1 MINSLFRT
9 SLLTLLLGLAA
20 CAGNGP
26 DLGEIDPLIA
36 DGRYEEATRQFDDAR
51 RNHPND
57 AATRA
62 AATRGRALIGER
74 LVREA
79 RQAADLERLDDAE
92 RAYRRLLAIEP
103 GNATARSELDKLQ
116 LRRARD
122 GQLAEAEELLRTGKV
137 EAADRIVRQT
147 LLSSP
152 RHRKALK
159 LAELIA
165 NQQRKNANSPI
176 AQAPEF
182 KKTISLELR
191 EVALKSAFDVIWHS
205 TGINFILDRD
215 IKPDQKVSLFVR
227 DISADEAIESLLMTQ
242 QLARKMVSPKT
253 LLVYPRTA
261 QKLAEY
267 QDLVVRNFFLA
278 HVDVKQMQSLLKTVL
293 RIKEIYID
301 EKRNLLVIRDSQEQV
316 DLADK
321 LLQAHDQ
328 AEPEVMLALDVIEIR
343 RTRLDELGLAL
354 PGQISFGV
362 ASPLSL
368 QALRGLTD
376 AGINVG
382 FAGPAGINMLG
393 TLNMQKIDSDANMLA
408 NPRIRVR
415 NREKARIHIGDRL
428 PVVTTTSSSTSSF
441 VGETVTYLDVGLKLE
456 VEPQVMLEDNVV
468 VKINL
473 EVSSANP
480 SKVNAKFY
488 DVGTRNTNTVLTIRD
503 GETQVLAGLIRD
515 DERDASSRLPG
526 LGEIPVLGRLF
537 SSQRKEQDKTE
548 IILAITPHVITN
560 LSRPSAELTEY
571 AAGTESG
578 ARLGNVSGSEI
589 PAGHAAPTATSS
601 APTRPAAGAAPRV
614 DAQRAGVPTT
624 DQAPVVMPAPDR
636 PSPEVGVMP
645 LIEFEAPPG
654 VGTTPPA
661 PQ

>member
-1 MINSLFRT
+1 MTALFFRPL
-9 SLLTLLLGLAA
+9 LLTLALGLVA
-20 CAGNGP
+20 CAGNAP
-26 DLGEIDPLIA
+26 DLREVDLLIA
-36 DGRYEEATRQFDDAR
+36 DGRYEDATRQLDAAR
-51 RNHPND
+51 RGYPD
-57 AATRA
+57 DVATRA
-62 AATRGRALIGER
+62 TTTRSRALIGER
-74 LVREA
+74 LMREA

-103 GNATARSELDKLQ
+103 GHASARSDLDKLQ

-122 GQLAEAEELLRTGKV
+122 GQLAEAEELQRTGKID
-137 EAADRIVRQT
+137 AADRIVRQV
-147 LLSSP
+147 LMASP
-152 RHRKALK
+152 RQRKALK

-165 NQQRKNANSPI
+165 DQQRKNANAPISP
-176 AQAPEF
+176 AAEF
-182 KKTISLELR
+182 KKTITLEFR
-191 EVALKSAFDVIWHS
+191 EVTLKSAFDVIWHS

-215 IKPDQKVSLFVR
+215 IKTDQKVSLFVR
-227 DISADEAIESLLMTQ
+227 EVSADEAIESLLMTQ

-253 LLVYPRTA
+253 LFVYPRTA

-278 HVDVKQMQSLLKTVL
+278 HADVKQIQSLLKTVL
-293 RIKEIYID
+293 KIKEIYID
-301 EKRNLLVIRDSQEQV
+301 EKRNLLVIRDSQEQA
-316 DLADK
+316 DLAAK
-321 LLQAHDQ
+321 LIQAHDQ

-354 PGQISFGV
+354 PGQVSFGV
-362 ASPLSL
+362 ANPLSL
-368 QALRGLTD
+368 QALRGLTS

-382 FAGPAGINMLG
+382 FSGPAGLNMLG
-393 TLNMQKIDSDANMLA
+393 TLNLQKTDSDANMLA

-415 NREKARIHIGDRL
+415 NREKAKIHIGDRL

-473 EVSSANP
+473 EVSSANQ

-488 DVGTRNTNTVLTIRD
+488 DVGTRNTTTVLTIRD

-526 LGEIPVLGRLF
+526 LSDIPLLGRLF

-548 IILAITPHVITN
+548 IILAITPQVITN

-578 ARLGNVSGSEI
+578 ARLGHASAFDAPTGN
-589 PAGHAAPTATSS
+589 AAPAVVASD
-601 APTRPAAGAAPRV
+601 PTRPVSPAAPSLEPPGPAV
-614 DAQRAGVPTT
+614 TVTT
-624 DQAPVVMPAPDR
+624 PAPVVKPA
-636 PSPEVGVMP
+636 SPPPGVGVMP

-654 VGTTPPA
+654 VGSTPTTP
-661 PQ
+661 Q